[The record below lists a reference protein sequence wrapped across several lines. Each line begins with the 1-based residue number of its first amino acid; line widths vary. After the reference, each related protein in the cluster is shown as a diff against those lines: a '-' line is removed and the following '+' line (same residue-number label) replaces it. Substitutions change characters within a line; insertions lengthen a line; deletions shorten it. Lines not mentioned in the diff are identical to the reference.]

1 MPPIPPIV
9 RRSRLPIV
17 ARRTAAL
24 AALSLAAAT
33 LLVGFA
39 GSPTPA
45 AAADAKARDWKA
57 AAARLDDLIAVR
69 LRAQKDLVVAP
80 RADDAEFIRRASLDL
95 IGAIPTEAE
104 TTTFLKDP
112 SPDKRAAL
120 VDRLL
125 ASSRHADW
133 FAMWYSNLLVGNQ
146 IRDRDLNRRT
156 FNEWMR
162 DQFARNRPYDDLV
175 YDLLTATG
183 NSDSNGAVGFVSSF
197 AASAADAA
205 GKSSRYFLGVQIQC
219 AQCHDHPYDKRIKQ
233 TDFTAYASFFFTTTH
248 RRNQTPG
255 NTEISFDIVSYPAED
270 FRPAG
275 GGPSGSRRTAG
286 MGMMPRGQPLRLEG
300 QVRGAAG
307 RYVELGEPKFLLGKA
322 PKDVPGLDRRTVLA
336 KWMTSK
342 SNEWFAPAYANR
354 LWAYFMGRGI
364 VHPIDDFS
372 QSNKPSNPEL
382 LKFLADEF
390 TRNDFDINHLVRT
403 IVGSEAYQRTS
414 KMPRDMER
422 PDPSLYAVAPVKP
435 LTVEQSF
442 DSLFRAAGTEREVE
456 RRLEQGMK
464 ADGATARG
472 RLVDPRML
480 VYQMFRRAFDDD
492 EGGESEVFSGTI
504 PRGLLMMNGPQINQ
518 MLSAYPGSPLRKIL
532 DTDRSDRERV
542 RRVYLTVLSRDPSPG
557 ELSSALQHVHTS
569 RTEIEGYEDLMWA
582 LCNTTEFMSNH

>member
-1 MPPIPPIV
+1 MPPIAPTS
-9 RRSRLPIV
+9 RRSWLP
-17 ARRTAAL
+17 L
-24 AALSLAAAT
+24 AAVGLAAAA
-33 LLVGFA
+33 LLAEFA
-39 GSPTPA
+39 GSSSPA
-45 AAADAKARDWKA
+45 SAADTKARDWKSA
-57 AAARLDDLIAVR
+57 SARVDDLIAVR
-69 LRAQKDLVVAP
+69 LKAQKDLVVAP
-80 RADDAEFIRRASLDL
+80 RADDAEFLRRVYLDL
-95 IGAIPTEAE
+95 IGAIPTEEE

-112 SPDKRAAL
+112 SPEKRAAL

-125 ASSRHADW
+125 ASTRHADW

-162 DQFARNRPYDDLV
+162 DQFARNRPYDELV

-219 AQCHDHPYDKRIKQ
+219 AQCHDHPYDKRIKKE
-233 TDFTAYASFFFTTTH
+233 DFAAFAAFFFTTTH

-255 NTEISFDIVSYPAED
+255 NTEVSFDIVSYPAED
-270 FRPAG
+270 FRPLGGAG
-275 GGPSGSRRTAG
+275 GSKRTVG
-286 MGMMPRGQPLRLEG
+286 MGTMPRGQPLRLEG
-300 QVRGAAG
+300 VVRGAAG
-307 RYVELGEPKFLLGKA
+307 RVMELGEPKFLLGKA
-322 PKDVPGLDRRTVLA
+322 PKDVPGLDRRTVLG

-354 LWAYFMGRGI
+354 LWTYFMGHGI
-364 VHPIDDFS
+364 VHPVDDFS

-390 TRNDFDINHLVRT
+390 ARNDFDINHLIRT

-414 KMPRDMER
+414 KMPRGLER
-422 PDPSLYAVAPVKP
+422 PEASLYAVAPVKP
-435 LTVEQSF
+435 LSVEQSF
-442 DSLFRAAGTEREVE
+442 DSLFRAAGAEQEVE
-456 RRLEQGMK
+456 RRLQAGIKEGGAMK
-464 ADGATARG
+464 RG
-472 RLVDPRML
+472 QLVDPRML

-492 EGGESEVFSGTI
+492 EGGESEEFTGTI

-518 MLSAYPGSPLRKIL
+518 MLAARPGSPLKKIL